1 MQHYWDRPLT
11 WGTAG
16 IFALGAVAVLAV
28 VIVFVTYAIYFER
41 KVIGWMQ
48 FRKGPNRVGPFGL
61 LQTVADVAKLLLK
74 EDTIPAKADRAL
86 FVLAPALAFIPS
98 FLVLAVIPYTQHLQ
112 FADLN
117 VGFLYYIA
125 LSGVSTIAI
134 VIGGWSSNN
143 KYALLGGMRSA
154 AQMISY
160 EVPLVMSVVGIAMMT
175 GSLNLRDIV
184 EAQQGYFWH
193 WNFLP
198 QIVGF
203 AVFVVAAVS
212 ELNRT
217 PFDLPEAESELVAG
231 YHVEY
236 SGFRFAF
243 FMLAEYVYMYAIA
256 CLTTIL
262 FLGGWNPPIPQL
274 DFIPGL
280 IWFILKFL
288 LVVFFLFWIRATF
301 PRLRVDQLMGLA
313 WKVLLPLAIL
323 NIFLTAAGMEI
334 FGARG

>member
-98 FLVLAVIPYTQHLQ
+98 FLVLAVIPYTRHLQ